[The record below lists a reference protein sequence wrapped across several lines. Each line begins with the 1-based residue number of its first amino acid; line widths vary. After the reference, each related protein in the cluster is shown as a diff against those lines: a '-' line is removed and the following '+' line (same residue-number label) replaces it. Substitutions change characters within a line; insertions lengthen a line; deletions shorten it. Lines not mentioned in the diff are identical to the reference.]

1 MENGARS
8 RRSARRRGCRR
19 NRRLNQV
26 GGAGEA
32 YTLGPFVA
40 GAPVI
45 NNYGQEIV
53 RFPSCEEATRPG
65 YISGAASA
73 IRGGLP
79 GFSGGGR
86 KSRRVSSCASR
97 SRRGRRMMYGGSDSM
112 FATGSPIVVAAET
125 QEGPTMSR
133 MNVANQIVSAPQS
146 GGAGYTPGNPY
157 PQTYLN
163 GMTTTYSPPADGPK
177 DVIEPVPGASDTVP
191 LARQLATA
199 KVGGS
204 VSGVDFFRGGVL
216 ETGADQLAGQMGGR
230 KGRKGRKTRK
240 GECRR
245 RKSRRQTGGRYGFDT
260 SVVGAAGIAIPG
272 RPYTGCGTGLEAIQ
286 NPLVKGDFPGPYI
299 TAPPP
304 TEAAYNGQFA
314 GLLKGG
320 RRRRAQSGGVGGV
333 DSMFYNAP
341 RTGYTF
347 YPSDSQGGNGG
358 TLSDGQT
365 AYALRVPFSAM
376 PTPSPA
382 CLKTGGRRRTRK
394 GRKGR
399 KSRKGRKGS
408 RRA

>member
-1 MENGARS
+1 MENGAKV

-19 NRRLNQV
+19 NRKENMV

-79 GFSGGGR
+79 GFNGGGRKGR

-97 SRRGRRMMYGGSDSM
+97 SRRGQRGGFLGI
-112 FATGSPIVVAAET
+112 FAAGTPVVAAAEA

-133 MNVANQIVSAPQS
+133 MQVANQIVSAPQS

-204 VSGVDFFRGGVL
+204 MSGIDFFRGGVL
-216 ETGADQLAGQMGGR
+216 ETGADQLAAQMGGRKRKSR
-230 KGRKGRKTRK
+230 KGRKGRKGSRK
-240 GECRR
+240 QR
-245 RKSRRQTGGRYGFDT
+245 GGRYGFDT
-260 SVVGAAGIAIPG
+260 SVVGESGIAIPG

-304 TEAAYNGQFA
+304 TEAAYDGQFA

-320 RRRRAQSGGVGGV
+320 RRRRRAQSGGVGGV

-341 RTGYTF
+341 RSGYTF
-347 YPSDSQGGNGG
+347 YPSDTQGGNGG

-394 GRKGR
+394 ARR
-399 KSRKGRKGS
+399 SSRKNRKGS

>member
-1 MENGARS
+1 MENSAKS
-8 RRSARRRGCRR
+8 RRAAHRRGCRR
-19 NRRLNQV
+19 NRRLNQA

-53 RFPSCEEATRPG
+53 RFPSCEEAVRPG

-86 KSRRVSSCASR
+86 R
-97 SRRGRRMMYGGSDSM
+97 RRGSRKGARKGRMMYGGSESM
-112 FATGSPIVVAAET
+112 FAAGTPVVAAAET

-133 MNVANQIVSAPQS
+133 LQVATQILKAPQS

-163 GMTTTYSPPADGPK
+163 GMTTTYSPPADGPE

-204 VSGVDFFRGGVL
+204 LSMMDAFRGGVL

-230 KGRKGRKTRK
+230 KSRKARKGRKGSRK
-240 GECRR
+240 QR
-245 RKSRRQTGGRYGFDT
+245 GGRYGFDT
-260 SVVGAAGIAIPG
+260 SVVGASGIAIPG

-304 TEAAYNGQFA
+304 TAAAYDGQFA

-320 RRRRAQSGGVGGV
+320 AYRRRRTQSGGVGGV
-333 DSMFYNAP
+333 DSMFYDAP
-341 RTGYTF
+341 RAGYTF
-347 YPSDSQGGNGG
+347 WPSDSQGGNGG

-394 GRKGR
+394 TRKANR
-399 KSRKGRKGS
+399 KSRKASKKGRKGS